1 MMFVLQKAA
10 DVVVED
16 DSIKNI
22 ALPVTERSKGMYIRR
37 RRGGGAIH
45 GYVQGGDYF
54 LRISISSQC
63 F

>member
-16 DSIKNI
+16 DNIKKI

-37 RRGGGAIH
+37 RRGGGAI
-45 GYVQGGDYF
+45 QM
-54 LRISISSQC
+54 LCTISR
-63 F
+63 

>member
-16 DSIKNI
+16 DNIKKI

-37 RRGGGAIH
+37 RRGGGGGAIQ
-45 GYVQGGDYF
+45 YVVYNK
-54 LRISISSQC
+54 
-63 F
+63 

>member
-22 ALPVTERSKGMYIRR
+22 ALPVTERSKGMYY
-37 RRGGGAIH
+37 GGVEEVLFN

>member
-16 DSIKNI
+16 DNIKKI

-37 RRGGGAIH
+37 RRGGGAIQ
-45 GYVQGGDYF
+45 YVVYNK
-54 LRISISSQC
+54 
-63 F
+63 